1 MKVTIFGTGYVGL
14 VQAAVL
20 AEVGHQVCCVDVD
33 DERIA
38 ALRLGQIPFYEPGLA
53 TLVESHLAS
62 GRLSF
67 TVDPAIG
74 VAHGDLLL
82 IAVGTPADEDGS
94 ADLQHVLAVAD
105 TIGRLMNH
113 PKLVVTKSTVPVGTA
128 QHVGEH
134 IEQQLAERGLTL
146 ACEVAANP
154 EFLKEGAAVNDCMR
168 PDRIIIGCDSERA
181 LEQLRALYA
190 PFNRN
195 HDRIVV
201 MDLRSAELT
210 KYAANAML
218 ATKISF
224 MNEMAA
230 LAEQLGADI
239 EAVRQGMGAD
249 PRIGYHFIYPGCGYG
264 GSCFPKD
271 IKSLRHTAAS
281 VGCDTPLLAAVEQVN
296 LRQQQKMAQTLL
308 TRFGQ
313 DLRGHTFA
321 LWGLAFKPGT
331 DDMRDAPSRP
341 LLAAIW
347 AAGGRVQAFDPKA
360 MGRARHIYGQRPDLL
375 LCPTQEAALE
385 GADAL
390 LICTEWQAFRAP
402 DFQQLKALLNQ
413 PVIIDGRNLYEPRQ
427 LSELGFD
434 YHAIG
439 RPHLPAKKQPANT
452 SSNPE
457 TQP

>member
-53 TLVESHLAS
+53 PLVESHLAS
-62 GRLSF
+62 GRLNF
-67 TVDPAIG
+67 TANPAIA
-74 VAHGDLLL
+74 VAHADLLL

-105 TIGRLMNH
+105 TIGRLMNS

-128 QHVGEH
+128 QQVREH
-134 IEQQLAERGLTL
+134 IEQQLAVRGLPL

-181 LEQLRALYA
+181 LEQLRTLYA

-281 VGCDTPLLAAVEQVN
+281 VGCDAPLLAAVEQVN
-296 LRQQQKMAQTLL
+296 QRQQQKMAQTLR
-308 TRFGQ
+308 TRFGP
-313 DLRGHTFA
+313 DLRGRTFA

-360 MGRARHIYGQRPDLL
+360 MGRARQIYGQRPDLL
-375 LCPTQEAALE
+375 LCPTQEATLE

-402 DFQQLKALLNQ
+402 DFQQLKALLNK
-413 PVIIDGRNLYEPRQ
+413 PVIIDGRNLYDPRQ

-452 SSNPE
+452 SCNSE

>member
-38 ALRLGQIPFYEPGLA
+38 ALRLGQIPFYEPGL
-53 TLVESHLAS
+53 TLLVESHLAS

-74 VAHGDLLL
+74 VAHADLLL

-105 TIGRLMNH
+105 TIGRLMSRS
-113 PKLVVTKSTVPVGTA
+113 KLVVTKSTVPVGTT
-128 QHVGEH
+128 QQVREH
-134 IEQQLAERGLTL
+134 IELQLAERGLTL

-264 GSCFPKD
+264 GSCFSKD

-281 VGCDTPLLAAVEQVN
+281 VGCDAPLLAAVEQVN
-296 LRQQQKMAQTLL
+296 QRQQQKMAQTLL
-308 TRFGQ
+308 TRFGP
-313 DLRGHTFA
+313 DLRGRTFA

-360 MGRARHIYGQRPDLL
+360 MERARQLYGQRPDLQ

-413 PVIIDGRNLYEPRQ
+413 PVIIDGRNLYDPRQ

-439 RPHLPAKKQPANT
+439 RPHLPAQKRPAHANC
-452 SSNPE
+452 NPE

>member
-38 ALRLGQIPFYEPGLA
+38 ALRLGQLPFYEPGLA

-74 VAHGDLLL
+74 VAHADLLL

-105 TIGRLMNH
+105 TIGRLMSS

-128 QHVGEH
+128 QQVREH
-134 IEQQLAERGLTL
+134 IELQLAERGLPLT
-146 ACEVAANP
+146 CEVAANP

-281 VGCDTPLLAAVEQVN
+281 VGCDAPLLAAVEQVN
-296 LRQQQKMAQTLL
+296 QRQQQKMAQTLL
-308 TRFGQ
+308 TRFGP

-341 LLAAIW
+341 LLATIW

-360 MGRARHIYGQRPDLL
+360 MGRAHELYGERPDLL
-375 LCPTQEAALE
+375 LCPTQESALE
-385 GADAL
+385 RADAL

-413 PVIIDGRNLYEPRQ
+413 PVIIDGRNLYDPRQ
-427 LSELGFD
+427 LSEIGFD

-439 RPHLPAKKQPANT
+439 RPHLPAKKQPANANC
-452 SSNPE
+452 NPE

>member
-38 ALRLGQIPFYEPGLA
+38 ALRQGQIPFYEPGLA
-53 TLVESHLAS
+53 PLVESHLAS

-67 TVDPAIG
+67 TVVPAIG
-74 VAHGDLLL
+74 VAHAGLLL

-105 TIGRLMNH
+105 TIGRLMSR

-128 QHVGEH
+128 QQVREH
-134 IEQQLAERGLTL
+134 IELQLAERGLTL
-146 ACEVAANP
+146 TCEVAANP

-281 VGCDTPLLAAVEQVN
+281 VGCDAPLLAAVEQVN
-296 LRQQQKMAQTLL
+296 QRQQQKMAQTLL
-308 TRFGQ
+308 TRFGP
-313 DLRGHTFA
+313 DLRGRTFA

-347 AAGGRVQAFDPKA
+347 AAGGWVQAFDPKA
-360 MGRARHIYGQRPDLL
+360 MERARQIYGQRPDLL
-375 LCPTQEAALE
+375 LCPNQEAALE

-413 PVIIDGRNLYEPRQ
+413 PVIIDGRNLYDPRQ

-434 YHAIG
+434 YYAIK
-439 RPHLPAKKQPANT
+439 RPHLPAKTQPANT
-452 SSNPE
+452 SCNPE

>member
-20 AEVGHQVCCVDVD
+20 AEVGHQICCIDVD
-33 DERIA
+33 EGRIA
-38 ALRLGQIPFYEPGLA
+38 ALRQGQIPFYEPGLA
-53 TLVESHLAS
+53 PLVESHLAS
-62 GRLSF
+62 GRLYFSA
-67 TVDPAIG
+67 DPAVG
-74 VAHGDLLL
+74 VEHADLLL

-105 TIGRLMNH
+105 TIGRLMSR

-128 QHVGEH
+128 QQVRQH
-134 IEQQLAERGLTL
+134 IQAQLAERGIALE
-146 ACEVAANP
+146 CDVAANP
-154 EFLKEGAAVNDCMR
+154 EFLKEGAAVSDCMR
-168 PDRIIIGCDSERA
+168 PDRIIIGCDSEAA
-181 LEQLRALYA
+181 LEQLRTLYA

-218 ATKISF
+218 ATRISF

-230 LAEQLGADI
+230 LAEELGADI

-249 PRIGYHFIYPGCGYG
+249 PRIGYHFLYPGCGYG

-271 IKSLRHTAAS
+271 IQSLLHTARR
-281 VGCDTPLLAAVEQVN
+281 VDCDTPLLAAVEQVN
-296 LRQQQKMAQTLL
+296 RRQQQKMAERLL
-308 TRFGQ
+308 SHFGP
-313 DLRGHTFA
+313 DLRGRTFA

-331 DDMRDAPSRP
+331 DDMREAPSRP

-360 MGRARHIYGQRPDLL
+360 MARARELYGERPDLL
-375 LCPTQEAALE
+375 LCPTQESALE

-390 LICTEWQAFRAP
+390 LICTEWQSFRVP
-402 DFQQLKALLNQ
+402 DFARMKSLLAN
-413 PVIIDGRNLYEPRQ
+413 PVIIDGRNLYDPVRLYQ
-427 LSELGFD
+427 QGFC
-434 YHAIG
+434 YYAIG
-439 RPHLPAKKQPANT
+439 RPHLPLAQVQP
-452 SSNPE
+452 
-457 TQP
+457 

>member
-38 ALRLGQIPFYEPGLA
+38 ALRLGQIPFYEPGL
-53 TLVESHLAS
+53 TPLVESHLAS

-74 VAHGDLLL
+74 VAHADLLL

-105 TIGRLMNH
+105 TIGRLMQR

-128 QHVGEH
+128 QQVREH
-134 IEQQLAERGLTL
+134 IEQQLAARGLTL

-181 LEQLRALYA
+181 LEPLRALYA

-281 VGCDTPLLAAVEQVN
+281 VGCDAPLLAAVEQVN
-296 LRQQQKMAQTLL
+296 QRQQQKMAQTLL
-308 TRFGQ
+308 TRFGP
-313 DLRGHTFA
+313 DLRGRTFA

-360 MGRARHIYGQRPDLL
+360 MGRARQIYGQRPDLL

-452 SSNPE
+452 SCNPE

>member
-53 TLVESHLAS
+53 PLVESHLAS

-74 VAHGDLLL
+74 VAHADLLL

-105 TIGRLMNH
+105 TIGRLMSR

-128 QHVGEH
+128 QQVKEH
-134 IEQQLAERGLTL
+134 IEQQLAERRLPLT
-146 ACEVAANP
+146 CEVAANP

-281 VGCDTPLLAAVEQVN
+281 VGCDAPLLAAVEQVN
-296 LRQQQKMAQTLL
+296 QRQQQKMAQTLL
-308 TRFGQ
+308 TRFGP
-313 DLRGHTFA
+313 DLRGRTFA

-360 MGRARHIYGQRPDLL
+360 MERARQLYGQRPDLQ
-375 LCPTQEAALE
+375 LCPTQESALE
-385 GADAL
+385 GAEAL

-413 PVIIDGRNLYEPRQ
+413 PVIIDGRNLYDPRQ

-439 RPHLPAKKQPANT
+439 RPHLPAKKQPT
-452 SSNPE
+452 STSCNPE
-457 TQP
+457 IQP

>member
-53 TLVESHLAS
+53 PLVESHLAS

-74 VAHGDLLL
+74 VAHADLLL

-105 TIGRLMNH
+105 TIGRLMQR
-113 PKLVVTKSTVPVGTA
+113 PKLVVTKSTVPVGTT
-128 QHVGEH
+128 QQVKEH
-134 IEQQLAERGLTL
+134 IEQQLAMRGLTL

-168 PDRIIIGCDSERA
+168 PDRIIIGSDSETA

-281 VGCDTPLLAAVEQVN
+281 VGCDAPLLAAVEQVN
-296 LRQQQKMAQTLL
+296 QRQQQKMAQNLL
-308 TRFGQ
+308 TRFGP
-313 DLRGHTFA
+313 DLRGRTFA

-360 MGRARHIYGQRPDLL
+360 MERARQLYGQRPDLQ
-375 LCPTQEAALE
+375 LCPTQETALE

-413 PVIIDGRNLYEPRQ
+413 PVIIDGRNLYDPRQ

-439 RPHLPAKKQPANT
+439 RPHLPAKKQPASTNC
-452 SSNPE
+452 NPE
-457 TQP
+457 IQP

>member
-38 ALRLGQIPFYEPGLA
+38 ALWLGQIPFYEPGLA
-53 TLVESHLAS
+53 PLVESHLAS

-74 VAHGDLLL
+74 VAHADLLL

-105 TIGRLMNH
+105 TIGRLMSR

-128 QHVGEH
+128 QQVREH
-134 IEQQLAERGLTL
+134 IELQLAERGLTL
-146 ACEVAANP
+146 TCEVAANP

-181 LEQLRALYA
+181 LEQLRTLYA

-281 VGCDTPLLAAVEQVN
+281 VGCDAPLLAAVEQVN
-296 LRQQQKMAQTLL
+296 QRQQQKMAQTLL
-308 TRFGQ
+308 TRFGP

-360 MGRARHIYGQRPDLL
+360 MGRARQIYGQRPDLQ

-413 PVIIDGRNLYEPRQ
+413 PVIIDGRNLYDPRQ

-452 SSNPE
+452 SCNPE